1 MDDRGD
7 VFRPLVPPRN
17 LKDELI
23 DRLTTEIESGALK
36 PSDKLPSE
44 QKMIAAFGVSRT
56 VVREALAALR
66 AEGLIDTR
74 QGAGAFVSRD
84 KRRRPFRMPT
94 KGPQSI
100 SDVVSITELRLGIE
114 IEAAGFAAERRTAK
128 DLELI
133 DLSVDRFASSV
144 ERGEEAVAADFNFHQ
159 AIAKAAHNENF
170 VTFLDF
176 LGWQTIPRLNV
187 SVKSEDRST
196 RRKYLR
202 RVLGEHRAIT
212 KAISQSKPNAAR
224 NAMRRHLER
233 SLKRYRSIANDEA
246 Q

>member
-1 MDDRGD
+1 
-7 VFRPLVPPRN
+7 
-17 LKDELI
+17 LI
-23 DRLTTEIESGALK
+23 DRLTAEIKSGALK
-36 PSDKLPSE
+36 PSDKLPTE

-94 KGPQSI
+94 KGLRNI
-100 SDVVSITELRLGIE
+100 WDVISITELRLGIE
-114 IEAAGFAAERRTAK
+114 IEAAGFAAERRTVE

-133 DLSVDRFASSV
+133 DRSIEQFALSV
-144 ERGEEAVAADFNFHQ
+144 ERGEEAVEADFNFHQ

-170 VTFLDF
+170 VAFLDF
-176 LGWQTIPRLNV
+176 LGWQTIPRRNV
-187 SVKSEDRST
+187 YVTTIDRSE

-202 RVLGEHRAIT
+202 RVLGEHRSIT
-212 KAISQSKPNAAR
+212 KAIFQSKPTAAR

-233 SLKRYRSIANDEA
+233 SLKRYRSIAEEEA
-246 Q
+246 